1 MFNKVLT
8 NFKNYFTLNLAKKNK
23 ALRGEVEVLEEL
35 IQEKEEIP
43 MIFFDKDIK
52 KDLSITDKDLV
63 KIKESYENAG
73 EYLNVMEK
81 IMLVEIIRNTK
92 LATDLAIKIE
102 DREKAVVMIDCYRF
116 IISVMTRGKFF
127 KAKKKEEKKSLIL

>member
-23 ALRGEVEVLEEL
+23 ALRGEVEVLEGL

>member
-35 IQEKEEIP
+35 IKEKEEIP